1 MISFVNSSLTS
12 ICLQY
17 VKCSL
22 RLFCAGCRVA
32 SDHNQAANS
41 AERGAHCRGWL
52 VEFRLNSIVI
62 SFNANHLTVQSK
74 ALILH
79 KISVADFSF

>member
-1 MISFVNSSLTS
+1 M
-12 ICLQY
+12 
-17 VKCSL
+17 
-22 RLFCAGCRVA
+22 A

-52 VEFRLNSIVI
+52 VEFRLNFIVI
-62 SFNANHLTVQSK
+62 SSKANRLTVQSK

-79 KISVADFSF
+79 EISIADFSH